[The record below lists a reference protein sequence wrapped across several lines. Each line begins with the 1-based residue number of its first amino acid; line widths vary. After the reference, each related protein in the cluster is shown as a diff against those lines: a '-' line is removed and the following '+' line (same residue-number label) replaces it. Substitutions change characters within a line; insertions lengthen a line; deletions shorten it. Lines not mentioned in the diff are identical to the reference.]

1 MIAKQTVL
9 LVIATNLGIGGFEAA
24 AARSEAVPDWPTRP
38 VTMVV
43 PLAAGGL
50 VDVVGRLLAS
60 RLSELLGQPVI
71 VENVGGAGGMTGAA
85 RVAKA
90 SPDGY
95 QFVLGTAGTHAQNQ
109 TLYKRPLYNAVTDF
123 APVAL
128 FTQQPLLLL
137 ARKDLPASNLR
148 EFIAY
153 SRANQEKM
161 QFGSSGAGS
170 PPHLACAL
178 LNAAIG
184 IKVAHIPYRG
194 AGLATQD
201 LIAGRLDYFCP
212 AAAVAAPLMKDNL
225 AKAIAIFSRD
235 RSPILPDV
243 ASAHEQGLAD
253 FEADGWNAVFMPK
266 RTPTAIIRKL
276 HEATVAAMNTPSVQ
290 ERLKTIG
297 VSAVAPARR
306 SPEYLQRFVASEIE
320 KWAAAIKTAGVTLD

>member
-1 MIAKQTVL
+1 MITKQTVL

-24 AARSEAVPDWPTRP
+24 AAQAEAMPEWPARP

-90 SPDGY
+90 APDGY

-109 TLYKRPLYNAVTDF
+109 TLFKRPLYNAATDF

-128 FTQQPLLLL
+128 VTQQPLLLL
-137 ARKDLPASNLR
+137 ARKDLPVSNLR

-153 SRANQEKM
+153 SKTNQAKM

-235 RSPILPDV
+235 RSPILPDL

-266 RTPTAIIRKL
+266 HTPAAIVRKL

-297 VSAVAPARR
+297 VTAVAPERR
-306 SPEYLQRFVASEIE
+306 SSEYLQRFVASEIE
-320 KWAAAIKTAGVTLD
+320 KWAAAIKAAGVTLD